1 MKKIKIF
8 FLLLFLLLVA
18 VVFLNYE
25 KLNIISGYA
34 SKNTASNTFLVN
46 RDHESI
52 IQEDLNFS
60 PIDLADTKIDESSYS
75 VEASVFGFMTRE
87 AVFRQGLGA
96 VLVND
101 SYDASKPYLK
111 PNRNFTKNENSYPY
125 NASSVKDSLLTSV
138 DFTALNEVVS
148 SAFDVPGSDATPRQT
163 RAVVVLYKNRLIA
176 EQYAPGFDKNTL
188 LLGWSMTKSIQ
199 STMIGV
205 LVDRMNFDIYAPAPI
220 VEWEGDKRKNITTHN
235 LLQMNSGLEWDEDY
249 NTISDV
255 TKMLFLDSDM
265 TQTQIDKPLAYEPN
279 THWNYSSGTTN
290 VLSRIIRNQFDS
302 HQAYLDFPY
311 ESFIDRIGMNSMVLE
326 ADLDGN
332 YVGSSYGW
340 ATARDWAKFG
350 LLYLNRG
357 NWNGEKIFDES
368 WVDYVT
374 QATPTSEGIY
384 GGQFWL
390 NAGGDYPD
398 LPLNMFSCNGYQGQ
412 RISMF
417 PDQDLVVVRL
427 GLGDEDVFD
436 FQEFHLGIL
445 DAIK

>member
-1 MKKIKIF
+1 MKKTKKF
-8 FLLLFLLLVA
+8 FLLLFLILVA

-34 SKNTASNTFLVN
+34 SKNAASNTFLVN

-60 PIDLADTKIDESSYS
+60 PINLSDTQVDLNSKS
-75 VEASVFGFMTRE
+75 VKASVFGFMTRE
-87 AVFRQGLGA
+87 AVFRPGLGA
-96 VLVND
+96 VLVNE
-101 SYDASKPYLK
+101 SYDPSKPYLT
-111 PNRNFTKNENSYPY
+111 PNRNFTKNDNSYPF
-125 NASSVKDSLLTSV
+125 NISKEKDSLLQGV
-138 DFTALNEVVS
+138 NFKALKEVVNA
-148 SAFDVPGSDATPRQT
+148 AFDSPGSEDNLRQT
-163 RAVVVLYKNRLIA
+163 RAVVVLYKDRLIA
-176 EQYAPGFDKNTL
+176 EQYAPGFDQNTR

-205 LVDRMNFDIYAPAPI
+205 LVDRMNFDIYDSAPI
-220 VEWEGDKRKNITTHN
+220 AEWEGDEREIITTHN
-235 LLQMNSGLEWDEDY
+235 LLQMNSGLEWEEDY

-255 TKMLFLDSDM
+255 TKMLFLESDM
-265 TQTQIDKPLAYEPN
+265 TQTQLDKPLAYEPN

-290 VLSRIIRNQFDS
+290 LLSRIIRNQFDS

-357 NWNGEKIFDES
+357 NWNGEQIFDES

-390 NAGGDYPD
+390 NAGGNYPD

-412 RISMF
+412 RISIF

-427 GLGDEDVFD
+427 GLGDEEVFD